1 MINSNKIIRPDER
14 LNLILDK
21 ISDVG
26 IKGLNKDEVAY
37 LESYSRGKEKEL
49 NEKLSEEENSKTFI
63 SDDGIFTFRL
73 KGVELIDGVKFI
85 NGLLKVPDIKTQKC
99 KIIKGELYGSII
111 LFDKNNVAIDF
122 RRGKYDVFEF
132 VNGIEY
138 ELDCF
143 VDDIIL
149 KIKEEEKKEN

>member
-1 MINSNKIIRPDER
+1 MISSNKTIHPDDR

-21 ISDVG
+21 ISSVG
-26 IKGLNKDEVAY
+26 IKSLKKDEIMY
-37 LESYSRGKEKEL
+37 LESYSHGKEKEF

-63 SDDGIFTFRL
+63 SDDGLFIFKL
-73 KGVELIDGVKFI
+73 KEVELIDEVKFI
-85 NGLLKVPDIKTQKC
+85 NGLLIVPDIKTKKG

-111 LFDKNNVAIDF
+111 VFDKSNVAIDF
-122 RRGKYDVFEF
+122 RKGKYDVFEF

-149 KIKEEEKKEN
+149 KMKEEKKGN